1 MNEEYVFDLDKE
13 MKTYDEAYFGKNKN
27 LLEMQMCIEKLR
39 IKYVDFYKRKMTDVY
54 NDPIF
59 KKFIKLIEDEFGF
72 TSVTFVIDNSS
83 PDLLANAFTIP
94 LNGRF
99 GSLHPVEDAIVN
111 IYGIKYKKEMNY
123 SIMILTSSCFF
134 FNSNFL
140 TSAECLAILL
150 HEVGH
155 NFTYVANG
163 QLVPFMALA
172 LCVSWYQVVS
182 KLPKSGGNDFL
193 QLLLFSTT
201 PGLKLVHYL
210 SKYKKNVVVDLFL
223 NLVDIISKLTRPILN
238 SILNIAEP
246 ALMLMSIPDNIRKFN
261 PIDFGVST
269 TILYNDEKFA
279 DRFVAMY
286 GYGEEL
292 ASGLFKLQENGVSR
306 KDGSTYYIS
315 NLPII
320 GHLYTLTII
329 MLHFAI
335 FPFIDPHPQYV
346 ARALSMSKM
355 LEHDLN
361 DPSIPDSLKKQIRK
375 DLEKINKVI
384 KEKSER
390 KDTDSVGIGIVRM
403 YNQLLMRIFPDG
415 DFRNA
420 IDNYIFKSNDRI
432 NDTFNKIKNNSM
444 R

>member
-1 MNEEYVFDLDKE
+1 MNEEYIFDLDQE
-13 MKTYDEAYFGKNKN
+13 MQLYDEAYFGKNKK

-39 IKYVDFYKRKMTDVY
+39 IKYVDFYKRKMVDVY

-72 TSVTFVIDNSS
+72 TSVVFVIDNSS

-94 LNGRF
+94 LNGNF
-99 GSLHPVEDAIVN
+99 GSMHPVEDAIVN
-111 IYGIKYKKEMNY
+111 NYGIKYKKEMNY
-123 SIMILTSSCFF
+123 SIMILTSSYFF
-134 FNSNFL
+134 FNPNFL

-163 QLVPFMALA
+163 QLVPFNALR
-172 LCVSWYQVVS
+172 LCTSWYQVIS
-182 KLPKSGGNDFL
+182 KLPKSGGNEFL
-193 QLLLFSTT
+193 QLLLFTTT
-201 PGLKLVHYL
+201 PGLKLTHYL
-210 SKYKKNVVVDLFL
+210 SKYKKNVVIDLFL
-223 NLVDIISKLTRPILN
+223 NLVDTISKLSRPVIN
-238 SILNIAEP
+238 AALNITEP
-246 ALMLMSIPDNIRKFN
+246 ALMLMSIPAYISKFN
-261 PIDFGVST
+261 PIEFGFST
-269 TILYNDEKFA
+269 TVFYNDEKFA

-292 ASGLFKLQENGVSR
+292 ASGLFKLQENGISR

-315 NLPII
+315 NTPII

-329 MLHFAI
+329 MLHFAL

-361 DPSIPDSLKKQIRK
+361 DPSIPDNLKKQIRK

-390 KDTDSVGIGIVRM
+390 KDSDSVGIGIVRM

-420 IDNYIFKSNDRI
+420 LDKYIFKSNDRI
-432 NDTFNKIKNNSM
+432 NDAFNKNKNNSIK
-444 R
+444 